1 VVESWKCQISLF
13 AGWEALMA
21 NLDDIFATQKNGVV
35 AINNLASYIQNI
47 STKYVGITLS
57 DTSLTTTI
65 ATLYT
70 APAGSRSYITE
81 IDISNTN
88 ATPTSVY
95 FHIVAPTSTGPGTAS
110 ASDALLYAVQI
121 PGNSIFQWTGALLFT
136 SGYTLQAKASAA
148 GCNIFVTGGT
158 VA

>member
-1 VVESWKCQISLF
+1 
-13 AGWEALMA
+13 MA

-57 DTSLTTTI
+57 SAALTSTI

-70 APAGSRSYITE
+70 APAGSRSYLTE
-81 IDISNTN
+81 IDISNTTASPIN
-88 ATPTSVY
+88 VS
-95 FHIVAPTSTGPGTAS
+95 FHLVPPTSTGPGTA
-110 ASDALLYAVQI
+110 ATTDALFYNMPI
-121 PGNSIFQWTGALLFT
+121 PANGTFQWTGAILFT
-136 SGYTLQAKASAA
+136 SGYTLQAVASAV
-148 GCNIFVTGGT
+148 GCNIFITGGT